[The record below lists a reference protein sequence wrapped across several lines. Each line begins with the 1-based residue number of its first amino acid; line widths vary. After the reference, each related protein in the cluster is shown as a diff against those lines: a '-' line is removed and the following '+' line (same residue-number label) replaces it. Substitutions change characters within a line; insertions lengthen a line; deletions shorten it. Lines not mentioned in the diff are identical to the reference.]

1 VIASPKTNQAQSVRP
16 RVKVWLEA
24 DGESVLCRGL
34 CDMLR
39 AVEQT
44 GSIKKGAEQ
53 IGRSYR
59 FVWSRIKEAEAAF
72 GNTLVETRVGGKE
85 ANRSELTPLAQE
97 LLRDFDALC
106 KQIYQLVDGAFAG
119 QLQSTLQRHATGN
132 GKPK

>member
-1 VIASPKTNQAQSVRP
+1 MIASPKSNQAQSVRP

-53 IGRSYR
+53 VGRSYR
-59 FVWSRIKEAEAAF
+59 FVWSRNRRPNACFRK
-72 GNTLVETRVGGKE
+72 VMVRSSSRVRPR
-85 ANRSELTPLAQE
+85 A
-97 LLRDFDALC
+97 
-106 KQIYQLVDGAFAG
+106 
-119 QLQSTLQRHATGN
+119 
-132 GKPK
+132 